1 MNLGDKADPLPRGAS
16 LTLEWF
22 LASFVLILAPC
33 KLHSQ
38 AMTLETQIFQKAKF
52 KDTIP
57 MSAHW
62 FLL

>member
-38 AMTLETQIFQKAKF
+38 AMTLETQIFRGFSSLA
-52 KDTIP
+52 
-57 MSAHW
+57 S
-62 FLL
+62 